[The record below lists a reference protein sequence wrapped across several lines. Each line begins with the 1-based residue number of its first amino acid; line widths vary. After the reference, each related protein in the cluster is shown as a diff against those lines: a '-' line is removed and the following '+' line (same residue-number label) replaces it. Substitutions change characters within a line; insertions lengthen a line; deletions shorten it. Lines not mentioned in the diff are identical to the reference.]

1 MRITVITRP
10 DFFDGEPCWIEA
22 LLRAGLPVLH
32 LRKPGATEAQTEA
45 LLRAIPAEFHG
56 RIMLHDHFGLAR
68 RYTLRGIHLNGRNPE
83 PPAGYC
89 GRISRSCHT
98 LDEVRRYKDECEY
111 VTLSPI
117 FDSISKRGYASAF
130 TVAQLA
136 AAQADGTIDDR
147 VTALGGI
154 TADNLPQVERMGFG
168 GAALL
173 GAIWNAGSAAEA
185 AMMIKEMLAKT
196 GRMCG
201 TAKVLSIA
209 GSDPSGGAGIQADIK
224 TVTAL
229 GGYAATA
236 ITALTI
242 QNTEGV
248 RGVFPVPAATVAEQ
262 IAAVMDDIEPQAVK
276 IGMVNDAAIVH
287 AIAATIRKYAP
298 RHVVFDPV
306 MVSTSGHRLIEDK
319 VTEVLEDELI
329 PLATIITPNMS
340 EAEVLWRQPIGS
352 VGRMETAAAELA
364 ARYGTSVLVK
374 GGHLSGD
381 MMCDVLCHEGGI
393 HRFAAARIATRNLHG
408 TGCTLSSAIATLL
421 AQGRSMREAVGEA
434 KRYVGEAIEAG
445 SRMAIGHGN
454 GPLWHAADRLAKHRP

>member
-10 DFFDGEPCWIEA
+10 DLFSGEPGWIEA
-22 LLRAGLPVLH
+22 LMRTGLPILH
-32 LRKPGATEAQTEA
+32 LRKPAATEEQTEA
-45 LLRAIPAEFHG
+45 LLRAIPTEFHC
-56 RIMLHDHFGLAR
+56 RIMLHDHFSLAG
-68 RYTLRGIHLNGRNPE
+68 RYALRGIHLNGRNPE
-83 PPAGYC
+83 PPAGYS

-117 FDSISKRGYASAF
+117 FDSISKHGYASAF
-130 TVAQLA
+130 TAEQLA

-173 GAIWNAGSAAEA
+173 GAIWNAGSATQA
-185 AMMIKEMLAKT
+185 AMTIKELLART
-196 GRMCG
+196 GNGCG

-242 QNTEGV
+242 QNTGGV

-287 AIAATIRKYAP
+287 AIAGAIRKYAP

-306 MVSTSGHRLIEDK
+306 MVSTSGHRLIEDEM
-319 VTEVLEDELI
+319 TEVLENELI
-329 PLATIITPNMS
+329 PLATLITPNMS
-340 EAEVLWRQPIGS
+340 EAEVLWRRPIGT
-352 VGRMETAAAELA
+352 VGLMETAAAELA
-364 ARYGTSVLVK
+364 ERYETSVLIK
-374 GGHLSGD
+374 GGHLSGG
-381 MMCDVLCHEGGI
+381 MMCDVMCHAGAI
-393 HRFAAARIATRNLHG
+393 HRFSAARIATRNLHG

-421 AQGRSMREAVGEA
+421 AQGLDMREAVGEA
-434 KRYVGEAIEAG
+434 KRYVSKAIEAG
-445 SRMAIGHGN
+445 SRMTIGHGN